1 MENLIVRDVPV
12 IPLYFYKRVFLI
24 SPRVKNWV
32 PNILDNRA
40 WQHIDLA
47 PPSGALKGKD

>member
-1 MENLIVRDVPV
+1 VPV
-12 IPLYFYKRVFLI
+12 IPVYFYKRVFLI

-40 WQHIDLA
+40 WQHIDLNTA
-47 PPSGALKGKD
+47 DSADTAKR